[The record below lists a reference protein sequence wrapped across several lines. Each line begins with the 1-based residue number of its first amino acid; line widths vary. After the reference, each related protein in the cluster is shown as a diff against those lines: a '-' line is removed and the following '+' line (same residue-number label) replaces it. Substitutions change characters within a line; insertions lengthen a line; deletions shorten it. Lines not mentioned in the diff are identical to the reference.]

1 MLQIV
6 IMIHAI
12 GGTKSTE
19 ELRGF
24 SYFEIFCLKILYRN
38 KAGLWAIKLG
48 KKKKR
53 EMALCDKSTKTSASS

>member
-12 GGTKSTE
+12 GGSKSTE

-48 KKKKR
+48 KKKKKR
-53 EMALCDKSTKTSASS
+53 ERWLYVTNPQ